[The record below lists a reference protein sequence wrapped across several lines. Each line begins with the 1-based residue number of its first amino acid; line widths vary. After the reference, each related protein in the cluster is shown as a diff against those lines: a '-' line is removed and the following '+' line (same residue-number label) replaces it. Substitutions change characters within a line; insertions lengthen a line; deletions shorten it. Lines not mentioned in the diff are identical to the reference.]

1 MGENIIMLFLREYHF
16 RAFQYK
22 KPQNGIPS
30 HKTILTD
37 LREPPCIGVVPKLRA
52 TRSASDKRQY
62 PPVGGTFPF
71 GGKEDD

>member
-37 LREPPCIGVVPKLRA
+37 LREPLVLALYRSFALRA
-52 TRSASDKRQY
+52 PHRINANTPR
-62 PPVGGTFPF
+62 GGNFPLREK
-71 GGKEDD
+71 GG